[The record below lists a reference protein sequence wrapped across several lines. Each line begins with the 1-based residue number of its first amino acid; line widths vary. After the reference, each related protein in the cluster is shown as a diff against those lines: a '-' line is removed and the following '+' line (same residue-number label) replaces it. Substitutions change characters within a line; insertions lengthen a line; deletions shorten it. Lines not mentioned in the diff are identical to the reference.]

1 MDVFDDE
8 NVISAAS
15 SPQENPSPLSLE
27 EQRLRTSSPGLHST
41 IDPFFH
47 LSGPH
52 PSTSYRFAPS
62 SAPELS
68 PPYLAYSDLPSQS
81 FKDPVAAPDTYWS
94 SSADLA
100 SSKAFPGT
108 RSQFDHFLAA
118 EFDPPEGIV
127 DVAGP
132 SPGVLPNLL
141 SQSVPSGSFHSHQQ
155 QTKSCDSLPSV
166 HLGEHHH
173 LRRASYPAP
182 TWSSYQLS
190 QDAIPTQINS
200 QNDVL
205 PPLST
210 LFLGY
215 HRGLST
221 YNPFDLN
228 TPPTIARQPFE
239 LHPVNQDGGD
249 LDSTITHYRG
259 LDDIYSRPEACLNLE
274 PKTDARLPAIPA
286 AGRIPSGPT
295 HHGVT
300 VTYTDDAVSKE
311 TQHVRR
317 VCFNCQ
323 ATEPPSWRRSALN
336 PGKIVC
342 NRCGLYERTHLRA
355 RPHRLGEL
363 HGGRTSI
370 KSRRTDK
377 APITGDPSLGRR
389 VLPKKGYQGAERRSS
404 VTSIESS
411 PTIGGSIKHA
421 PTSSPPPFEFPASI
435 QPQSALEPSANPSGG
450 PASSRPDCG
459 SHRNSRVSFCRTRS
473 ATSPRSPTV

>member
-336 PGKIVC
+336 PGKIVSPLPRAFVC
-342 NRCGLYERTHLRA
+342 LR
-355 RPHRLGEL
+355 
-363 HGGRTSI
+363 SQFNI
-370 KSRRTDK
+370 DC
-377 APITGDPSLGRR
+377 GRR
-389 VLPKKGYQGAERRSS
+389 YAIDVVCMSGPTFGPGLIGLASSMVDVLP
-404 VTSIESS
+404 SS
-411 PTIGGSIKHA
+411 PAG
-421 PTSSPPPFEFPASI
+421 PTRLPSPAIPLWAEGYCLRKATRVLNVEVRIFSVIWKLPA
-435 QPQSALEPSANPSGG
+435 LG
-450 PASSRPDCG
+450 
-459 SHRNSRVSFCRTRS
+459 
-473 ATSPRSPTV
+473 